1 MPPNG
6 ASAMANSTVIPPRWI
21 GWIEENR
28 VLGVEEKQLVDILVK
43 NGFDRGAAHTQV
55 AKATLETKGAARI
68 AQKLKKLETMM
79 AVYSDLWA
87 HSKGSTSVERRSNL
101 SAEEFYRN
109 YYSVNRPV
117 VFQDGLRDSAALARW
132 NPEYLKARCGN
143 EMVEVM
149 AGRSGDRDYEIN
161 SEHHKTRTRLHEFV
175 DRVKQ
180 AGQTNDFYM
189 VANNRSLESGSMKAL
204 LDEVRVLERVL
215 DPARAQSRMFLW
227 FGPGGTVTPLHHDA
241 MNILLAQVYGRKTVT
256 LIPSFQTPYVYNHVG
271 VYSAVDCEKP
281 DYIKFPLFKHA
292 TRLKV
297 LLEPGQVLFI
307 PVGWWHHVRSMD
319 VSISLSFTNFRTAN
333 DYVWND

>member
-1 MPPNG
+1 MT
-6 ASAMANSTVIPPRWI
+6 NSTVIPPRWI

-28 VLGVEEKQLVDILVK
+28 ILGIEENQLVDILVK
-43 NGFDRGAAHTQV
+43 NGFDRGASRQQV
-55 AKATLETKGAARI
+55 SRATLETKGSAKV
-68 AQKLKKLETMM
+68 AQKLRKLEAVM
-79 AVYSDLWA
+79 AVYDELWA
-87 HSKGSTSVERRSNL
+87 HSKGAKAVERRSNL
-101 SAEEFYRN
+101 GADEFFRC

-117 VFQDGLRDSAALARW
+117 VLQDGLRNSSALARW
-132 NPEYLKARCGN
+132 NPDYLKARCGN
-143 EMVEVM
+143 ELVEVM
-149 AGRSGDRDYEIN
+149 AGRSADRDYEIN
-161 SEHHKTRTRLHEFV
+161 SNSHKTHTQMRDFV
-175 DRVKQ
+175 DCVKQ

-204 LDEVRVLERVL
+204 LDEVRVLENIL
-215 DPARAQSRMFLW
+215 APARAQSRMFLW

-281 DYIKFPLFKHA
+281 DYSKFPLFKKA
-292 TRLKV
+292 TQLKV